1 VREVWRGCIVE
12 QLIDQLELD
21 RKDFD
26 PANLDERD
34 LKEPPS
40 ETDAVVSEYE
50 HACDL
55 EGRGEDIRGVLGH
68 IGDKW
73 ALLVVGALDAGT
85 RLRFGELQRHTP
97 GISQRML
104 TVTLRRLERDGLV
117 TRTMHAEVPPRVE
130 YELTQVGTTL
140 IEPALALAKWAMS
153 SHDSIRE
160 SRARYDA
167 SAKQGRTPKGR

>member
-1 VREVWRGCIVE
+1 MEQRTAEATTPQADSLQERQEDDDQGQIGLDACSTARE
-12 QLIDQLELD
+12 
-21 RKDFD
+21 
-26 PANLDERD
+26 A
-34 LKEPPS
+34 
-40 ETDAVVSEYE
+40 AVSEYE
-50 HACDL
+50 RACDL
-55 EGRGEDIRGVLGH
+55 DGRGDEIRGVLSH
-68 IGDKW
+68 VGDKW
-73 ALLVVGALDAGT
+73 ALLVVGALDAGA

-140 IEPALALAKWAMS
+140 IEPALALAQWAMN
-153 SHDSIRE
+153 SHDSILE

-167 SAKQGRTPKGR
+167 VERRGRTPKRG

>member
-1 VREVWRGCIVE
+1 MGQRIV
-12 QLIDQLELD
+12 QVELD
-21 RKDFD
+21 LKDFD
-26 PANLDERD
+26 PVNLVERDLDER
-34 LKEPPS
+34 PS
-40 ETDAVVSEYE
+40 QTDAVVSEYE

-55 EGRGEDIRGVLGH
+55 DGRGEEIRGVLGH

-73 ALLVVGALDAGT
+73 ALLVVGALDAGK

-104 TVTLRRLERDGLV
+104 TVTLRRLERDGIV

-130 YELTQVGTTL
+130 YELTHVGTTL
-140 IEPALALAKWAMS
+140 IEPALALATWAMNS
-153 SHDSIRE
+153 YDSIRE

-167 SAKQGRTPKGR
+167 TAKQGRTPKGR

>member
-1 VREVWRGCIVE
+1 MGQR
-12 QLIDQLELD
+12 IDQVELKL
-21 RKDFD
+21 RDFG
-26 PANLDERD
+26 PATLDERD
-34 LKEPPS
+34 LDERPS
-40 ETDAVVSEYE
+40 QTEAAISDYE

-55 EGRGEDIRGVLGH
+55 DGRGEEIRGILSH

-73 ALLVVGALDAGT
+73 ALLVVGALDAGK

-104 TVTLRRLERDGLV
+104 TVTLRRLERDGIV

-130 YELTQVGTTL
+130 YELTHVGTTL
-140 IEPALALAKWAMS
+140 IQPALALATWAMTS
-153 SHDSIRE
+153 YDSIRE

-167 SAKQGRTPKGR
+167 TAKRGRAPKGL